1 MDKLMCLINNIEMAR
16 VTGVPFSY
24 LLARGQSIRVL
35 SQLYRR
41 ANHEGL
47 LVPTYKKSGETA
59 EESYKGA
66 VVIPPLKA
74 FYDKP
79 IATLDFASL
88 YPSIMMA
95 HNLCYST
102 LISKQVAETMKP
114 EDYTATPA
122 GNYFVK
128 PSMRKGVLPK
138 ILEDLIKAR
147 NQAKKDMA
155 VETDKFKKDVYNSR
169 QLALKVRNKKKK
181 AAVLPPT
188 LTSPI
193 PFNIDQRKLSL
204 WFHWSYCWK
213 FAMLGSISIDHGLW
227 SSDD

>member
-169 QLALKVRNKKKK
+169 QLALKVRNKKKESRGS
-181 AAVLPPT
+181 ASHPNLPY
-188 LTSPI
+188 PI
-193 PFNIDQRKLSL
+193 QYRSAQTQSMVSL
-204 WFHWSYCWK
+204 ELLLEVCHAWK
-213 FAMLGSISIDHGLW
+213 YQHRPRPLVVR
-227 SSDD
+227 